1 MKANYIMNSNINT
14 MGRVI
19 VSGSKGVLLG
29 GRICAVRGVDTFNL
43 GNSSHI
49 RTVLE
54 VGRNEIYER
63 EQAKFAQMRDHILSE
78 LTVLE
83 EGWNKVLKN
92 HSGNLEQT
100 EEALKK
106 LNVAIVAKDNE
117 LAELDT
123 KISRLAGMTDQ
134 DMRAPVCVRGN
145 AREGSVVVINNIKYM
160 LPSDVNRIIFKLR
173 NKNVVM
179 VKL

>member
-1 MKANYIMNSNINT
+1 MLFRS
-14 MGRVI
+14 VI

-49 RTVLE
+49 KTILE
-54 VGRNEIYER
+54 VGRNELYER
-63 EQAKFAQMRDHILSE
+63 EQAEYSRMREQILGDLS
-78 LTVLE
+78 VLE
-83 EGWNKVLKN
+83 EGWNKVLKT
-92 HSGNLEQT
+92 HSSNLEQA

-123 KISRLAGMTDQ
+123 RISRLAGMTDQ
-134 DMRAPVCVRGN
+134 NMRAPVCVRGN
-145 AREGSVVVINNIKYM
+145 ARVGSVISINNIKYV